1 MLPSRGSPASPLSLT
16 FYLFSFFCFFN
27 LFYLSLGIFHS
38 STQPAQVGSR
48 VAFLVC
54 FWCQLKMVLVSTRR
68 QISRI
73 TCPGRLESCLS
84 TLFTSFTLLTLS
96 LFRSFTLSLNLST
109 GRLESCLS
117 TLTPLPPLPSH
128 TDGAHKC
135 QLGEL
140 GQVGS
145 CKIKYQETILSQE
158 SSELSRRHSSPCCF
172 SLSHLQPLILM
183 LKVKAPT
190 FSWRPRSRTV
200 KII

>member
-1 MLPSRGSPASPLSLT
+1 MTDRQCASLPWLSCVSNLSN
-16 FYLFSFFCFFN
+16 LLSVLFFCFFN
-27 LFYLSLGIFHS
+27 LFYFLGHLSLFHS
-38 STQPAQVGSR
+38 TS
-48 VAFLVC
+48 
-54 FWCQLKMVLVSTRR
+54 
-68 QISRI
+68 
-73 TCPGRLESCLS
+73 PGRLKSCLS
-84 TLFTSFTLLTLS
+84 SVFLVPAENGAGVNKKTNITYH
-96 LFRSFTLSLNLST
+96 LST

-135 QLGEL
+135 QLGKL

-172 SLSHLQPLILM
+172 SLSHIQPLILM

-190 FSWRPRSRTV
+190 FSWRPRRRTV